1 MSASAAASVPIDGD
15 CDPRFSAVREAFAA
29 CFRDEGERGAGVC
42 AIVAGRCVVDL
53 WGGFVDAAQT
63 RRWQR
68 DTLVNSYSVGKG
80 ILAMLTLGCAQA
92 GELDLDAPVS
102 SLWPRFG
109 VEGKQRVSVRSLLAH
124 RAGLPALRELVA
136 EDAIYDWPLVCDAL
150 AGQEPYW
157 VPDSAHGYHVNTWGF
172 LVGEVL
178 RRATGLAVGELLRE
192 RLSGPLDAD
201 HHFGLAHSQHHRV
214 SPIFL
219 PELPTDGAEHGAAFP
234 PSGDSERDA
243 MIRNAYF
250 NPIGFS
256 GFGTVNT
263 RRWREASI
271 PSTNGHGNARGI
283 ARLYAGFLAGD
294 GRPGARVGQV
304 LRREATRVH
313 SDGQDRVL
321 LRETRFGLGFQ
332 LARPNRN
339 LGPSPHAF
347 GHYGYGGALGL
358 GDEEAG
364 VAFGYVTNLPAPRFR
379 HARTDRVLEALYAA
393 L

>member
-1 MSASAAASVPIDGD
+1 MSASVPASVPIEGH
-15 CDPRFSAVREAFAA
+15 CDPRFSAVREAFATS
-29 CFRDEGERGAGVC
+29 FRDEGERGAGVC

-53 WGGFVDAAQT
+53 WGGFVDAAGT

-68 DTLVNSYSVGKG
+68 DTLVNTYSVGKG
-80 ILAMLTLGCAQA
+80 ILAMLALDCVQV
-92 GELDLDAPVS
+92 GELDLDAPVA
-102 SLWPRFG
+102 SLWPHFG

-124 RAGLPALRELVA
+124 RAGLPALRAPLA
-136 EDAIYDWPLVCDAL
+136 EDAIYDWKRICEAL
-150 AGQEPYW
+150 AGQRPYW
-157 VPDSAHGYHVNTWGF
+157 EPDSAHGYHVNTWGF

-178 RRATGLAVGELLRE
+178 RRITGRSVGELLRE
-192 RLSGPLDAD
+192 RLAGPLGAD
-201 HHFGLAHSQHHRV
+201 HHFGLARGQHPRV

-219 PELPTDGAEHGAAFP
+219 PELPTEGAEHGAAFP
-234 PSGDSERDA
+234 PSGDSARDA

-294 GRPGARVGQV
+294 GGPGARVGRA
-304 LRREATRVH
+304 LRREATRAH
-313 SDGQDRVL
+313 SEGEDRVL
-321 LRETRFGLGFQ
+321 LRTTRFGLGFQ

-339 LGPSPHAF
+339 LGPSLHAF

-358 GDEEAG
+358 GDEDAG
-364 VAFGYVTNLPAPRFR
+364 VAFGYVTNQPGPRFR
-379 HARTDRVLEALYAA
+379 HARTDRLLEALYAA

>member
-1 MSASAAASVPIDGD
+1 MSASAPASVPIEGD
-15 CDPRFSAVREAFAA
+15 CEPRFSAVREAFAA
-29 CFRDEGERGAGVC
+29 SFRDEGDRGAGVC
-42 AIVAGRCVVDL
+42 AIVGGRCVVDL
-53 WGGFVDAAQT
+53 WGGFVDAAGT

-68 DTLVNSYSVGKG
+68 DTLVNTYSVGKG
-80 ILAMLTLGCAQA
+80 ILAMLALDCVQA
-92 GELDLDAPVS
+92 GLLDLDAPVA
-102 SLWPRFG
+102 SLWPHFG
-109 VEGKQRVSVRSLLAH
+109 VEGKERVSVRSLLAH
-124 RAGLPALRELVA
+124 RAGLPAVREPLA
-136 EDAIYDWPLVCDAL
+136 EDAIYDWKRVCEAL
-150 AGQEPYW
+150 AGQKPYW
-157 VPDSAHGYHVNTWGF
+157 EPDSAHGYHVNTWGF

-178 RRATGLAVGELLRE
+178 RRTTGRAVRELLRE
-192 RLSGPLDAD
+192 RLARPLDAD
-201 HHFGLAHSQHHRV
+201 HYFGLARDQHHRV
-214 SPIFL
+214 SAMFL
-219 PELPTDGAEHGAAFP
+219 PELPTDSALQSAALP
-234 PSGDSERDA
+234 PSGDAERDA

-294 GRPGARVGQV
+294 GRRGARVGRA
-304 LRREATRVH
+304 LRREATSVH
-313 SDGQDRVL
+313 SDGEDRVL
-321 LRETRFGLGFQ
+321 LRATRFGLGFQ

-339 LGPSPHAF
+339 LGPSPLAF

-379 HARTDRVLEALYAA
+379 HVRTDRLLEALYAA